1 MFEKI
6 KCLRI
11 SSKITMIK
19 TCTFKL
25 IFLMKFIFRKI
36 QMIWIDLTDPLPHLQ
51 VDLPLDMEVLSN

>member
-1 MFEKI
+1 MSKNVI
-6 KCLRI
+6 KNGI
-11 SSKITMIK
+11 MIK

-25 IFLMKFIFRKI
+25 NFLMKFIFRKI